1 MEFPFRHIY
10 NYPLN
15 NNRGKTYTM
24 VKYLLEDDLIL
35 FIDYLFIGI
44 FSMMTYVTK
53 TIFIVILTFF
63 FFLHTSV
70 FCIEVLNRIKH
81 TICTVTLSDIEK

>member
-15 NNRGKTYTM
+15 NNKGKTYTM

-63 FFLHTSV
+63 FYIRLSFALKFL
-70 FCIEVLNRIKH
+70 
-81 TICTVTLSDIEK
+81 TVSNIRCVQ

>member
-15 NNRGKTYTM
+15 NNKGKTYTM
-24 VKYLLEDDLIL
+24 VKYFLKDDLII

-63 FFLHTSV
+63 FYIRLSFALKFL
-70 FCIEVLNRIKH
+70 
-81 TICTVTLSDIEK
+81 TVSNIRCVR

>member
-15 NNRGKTYTM
+15 NNKGKTYTM

-53 TIFIVILTFF
+53 TIFIVILTSFF
-63 FFLHTSV
+63 FYIRLSFALKFL
-70 FCIEVLNRIKH
+70 
-81 TICTVTLSDIEK
+81 TVSNIRCVR

>member
-15 NNRGKTYTM
+15 NNKGKTYTM

-63 FFLHTSV
+63 FYIRLSFALKFL
-70 FCIEVLNRIKH
+70 
-81 TICTVTLSDIEK
+81 TVPNIRCVR

>member
-1 MEFPFRHIY
+1 
-10 NYPLN
+10 
-15 NNRGKTYTM
+15 M

-53 TIFIVILTFF
+53 TIFIVILP

-81 TICTVTLSDIEK
+81 TMCTVTLSDIEK

>member
-15 NNRGKTYTM
+15 NNKGKTYTM

-63 FFLHTSV
+63 FYIRLSFALKFL
-70 FCIEVLNRIKH
+70 
-81 TICTVTLSDIEK
+81 TVSNIRCVR

>member
-10 NYPLN
+10 DYPLN
-15 NNRGKTYTM
+15 NNKGKTYTM

-63 FFLHTSV
+63 FFTYVCLLH
-70 FCIEVLNRIKH
+70 
-81 TICTVTLSDIEK
+81 

>member
-15 NNRGKTYTM
+15 NNKGKTYTM

-53 TIFIVILTFF
+53 TIFIVILTIFF
-63 FFLHTSV
+63 YIRLSFALKFL
-70 FCIEVLNRIKH
+70 
-81 TICTVTLSDIEK
+81 TVSNIRCVR

>member
-1 MEFPFRHIY
+1 
-10 NYPLN
+10 
-15 NNRGKTYTM
+15 M
-24 VKYLLEDDLIL
+24 VKYLLEDDLTL

-53 TIFIVILTFF
+53 TIFIVILI

-81 TICTVTLSDIEK
+81 TMCTVTLSDIEK